1 MDTVTDLIK
10 GIANLPTE
18 RLLVLVA
25 LAAIGLAA
33 FSIHAVWSIAKER
46 KEERS

>member
-1 MDTVTDLIK
+1 METLTDLIK
-10 GIANLPTE
+10 NLANLPTE

-33 FSIHAVWSIAKER
+33 FSIHAVFSIAKER
-46 KEERS
+46 KEER